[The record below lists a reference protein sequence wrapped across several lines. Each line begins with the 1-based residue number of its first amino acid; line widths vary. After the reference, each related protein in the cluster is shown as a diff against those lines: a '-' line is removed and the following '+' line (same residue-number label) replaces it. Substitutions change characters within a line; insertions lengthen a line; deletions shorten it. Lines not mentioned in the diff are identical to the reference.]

1 MEILAIFLEII
12 ILVEFVVLG
21 VFLFKRR
28 KRQSKNERLKE
39 TEIMAKQ
46 IRLNNKWDK
55 IDNYVDVLIRE
66 DIHIEYEL

>member
-1 MEILAIFLEII
+1 MEILVLFLEFT
-12 ILVEFVVLG
+12 ILVEFVALVI
-21 VFLFKRR
+21 FLLKRR

-46 IRLNNKWDK
+46 IRLNNKWER
-55 IDNYVDVLIRE
+55 IDDYIDVLVKK